1 MIMMERESN
10 VDPTP
15 RWVATACAG
24 ETPAPQHRELYW
36 GLLGSGHEP
45 FLPATRI
52 LMTRGDELMDEIAN
66 AGVADGEIEEAPP
79 PDRPSLIRRIFRNRF
94 GHWRAGWRM
103 LVYIIVAY
111 IAGKALGLGFSRGWP
126 RELAVGVAGGLIAT
140 GLLVLI
146 LIATGSVS
154 LSLSPDLSTSLG
166 ALPFFLVLFT
176 LAAAVEE
183 LLFRGYFLQSLAEG
197 SRRWIA
203 TLLLCI
209 PFTWGHADNPD
220 VTIIG
225 ITNIFLAGVILVI
238 LYFQTRRLWLP
249 IGFHVSW
256 NLAQSWLWGF
266 DVSGIK
272 IQDQLFVMNPTGA
285 EYLTGGEFGLEGS
298 ALSTVL
304 FVVLVAWLLWKK
316 VLTPT
321 DEVAAMWAAYPVG
334 FGMAPAILPER
345 DAPPT
350 IQTPAS
356 ESRGAAEHS

>member
-1 MIMMERESN
+1 
-10 VDPTP
+10 
-15 RWVATACAG
+15 
-24 ETPAPQHRELYW
+24 
-36 GLLGSGHEP
+36 
-45 FLPATRI
+45 
-52 LMTRGDELMDEIAN
+52 MDEIAI
-66 AGVADGEIEEAPP
+66 AGVVKSEIEDAPP
-79 PDRPSLIRRIFRNRF
+79 PDSPSLIRHIFRNRF
-94 GHWRAGWRM
+94 NHWRAGWRM
-103 LVYIIVAY
+103 LVYLIAAFII
-111 IAGKALGLGFSRGWP
+111 GKAFSTPLKMLIPGVPDSDFVSWTHTLIWVVGTLALLLAGLLVLRFFDRRPPALLGLGFGRGWL
-126 RELAVGVAGGLIAT
+126 RELAVGLAGGLLAT

-146 LIATGSVS
+146 LAATGSVS
-154 LSLSPDLSTSLG
+154 LSLSPDLSTSFG
-166 ALPFFLVLFT
+166 ALPLFLVLFT

-203 TLLLCI
+203 GLLFCI
-209 PFTWGHADNPD
+209 VFTWGHADNPD

-256 NLAQSWLWGF
+256 NLAQSWVWGF

-298 ALSTVL
+298 VLSVVL
-304 FVVLVAWLLWKK
+304 FIGLVVWLLWKK

-321 DEVAAMWAAYPVG
+321 DEVAAMWAVYPAG
-334 FGMAPAILPER
+334 FGVAPAVPPEP

-350 IQTPAS
+350 IQTPGS

>member
-1 MIMMERESN
+1 
-10 VDPTP
+10 
-15 RWVATACAG
+15 
-24 ETPAPQHRELYW
+24 
-36 GLLGSGHEP
+36 
-45 FLPATRI
+45 
-52 LMTRGDELMDEIAN
+52 MDEFGAASVEN
-66 AGVADGEIEEAPP
+66 GEIEDAPL
-79 PDRPSLIRRIFRNRF
+79 PDQPGLIRRIFRNRF

-103 LVYIIVAY
+103 LVYIIAASIV
-111 IAGKALGLGFSRGWP
+111 GKAISTPLKMLVPGVPESDFLSWTHTLVWLVGTLALLLAGLLVLRFFDRRPPALLGLGFSRGWL
-126 RELAVGVAGGLIAT
+126 RELALGLAGGLLAT

-146 LIATGSVS
+146 LVATGSVS
-154 LSLSPDLSTSLG
+154 LSLSPDLSISFG
-166 ALPFFLVLFT
+166 ALPLFLVLFT

-256 NLAQSWLWGF
+256 NLAQSWVWGF

-272 IQDQLFVMNPTGA
+272 ISDQLFVMNPTGA

-298 ALSTVL
+298 VLSVVL
-304 FVVLVAWLLWKK
+304 FVVLVVWLLWKK

-321 DEVAAMWAAYPVG
+321 DEVAAMWAVYPAG
-334 FGMAPAILPER
+334 FGVAPAVPPEP

-350 IQTPAS
+350 IQTPGS